1 MHSRLTLFII
11 IFVSFCHLNGEET
24 DSTKSYLWRLI
35 QFSFDQDIE
44 YEPGYRKDRILHR
57 REFHEP
63 IKFLPAE
70 VRYGVFYHGGV
81 GTDGKSIKSD
91 WMRYEDAV
99 SSFDGGTITARFGHQ
114 LDIDFVK
121 TNLFYTF
128 LRASWLDMQTGLNFR
143 YSNLLVPGKIE
154 QISSWGNEQSSWN
167 PGYIRFAPR
176 ILSLGLS
183 HTAMLQWFETWYI
196 DMRYTWGYSFS
207 NFYMNKNDDLF
218 SNLSGVGPAMSI
230 SIGPRFI
237 IDLGMKYGDEKGK
250 KTRLRHNRFSFG
262 LDFRYAYTKLNSIN
276 DPDDITPI
284 KKIHLQDFGI
294 HLTFSV
300 IYGGML
306 TSGDQGKDHYYRGDF
321 ITANDYFETFLVNYP
336 DHTNRKK
343 AEKYLAECKK
353 KIPIQLFKEGLEF
366 ERKGMF
372 DKAIDRFISG
382 RLKAD
387 GETRKL
393 IQDKL
398 EHIAILEIEK
408 ADLLSAQGSADEA
421 VAMMEKI
428 KHFSTA
434 ARDKIPI
441 YKARQILQEGEKA
454 LHFGFYSKS
463 LTLFDEALHKDSSLK
478 FEVST
483 LRYQV
488 ATHLVEMANKISD
501 HSELRA
507 AIQLLVDAS
516 EMTGGLGEKNEKVLN
531 ELLIKFNSDQDREM
545 TSRIDQRMD
554 VFRQRA
560 IIKESTSSLIVGMTI
575 PDIQSLLGQPKDIIQ
590 KKDKEG
596 SSIQLWI
603 YPLEDGGE
611 MYLSF
616 KDYILFKIEKDA

>member
-1 MHSRLTLFII
+1 MHPRLTLFII
-11 IFVSFCHLNGEET
+11 IFVSFCNLTGADA
-24 DSTKSYLWRLI
+24 DSTKSYLWGLI
-35 QFSFDQDIE
+35 QFSPKQDID

-70 VRYGVFYHGGV
+70 VRYGIFIYGGGGV
-81 GTDGKSIKSD
+81 DGDKIKSD
-91 WMRYEDAV
+91 WMRYEDDV
-99 SSFDGGTITARFGHQ
+99 SSYDGGAITARFGHQ

-121 TNLFYTF
+121 TNLFYTL

-143 YSNLLVPGKIE
+143 YSNLLVPGEIDRIE
-154 QISSWGNEQSSWN
+154 TWGSVNPSWD
-167 PGYIRFAPR
+167 PGKMFFSPR
-176 ILSLGLS
+176 VFNLGIS
-183 HTAMLQWFETWYI
+183 HTTMLQWFEFWYI
-196 DMRYTWGYSFS
+196 DLRYTWGYAYSKFYLDTKKELLSTPTAFGPSMSF
-207 NFYMNKNDDLF
+207 
-218 SNLSGVGPAMSI
+218 

-237 IDLGMKYGDEKGK
+237 IGERKNSNTSKGK
-250 KTRLRHNRFSFG
+250 SNRFSFG
-262 LDFRYAYTKLNSIN
+262 IDLRYAYTKFNDIN
-276 DPDDITPI
+276 DPDDLTPI
-284 KKIHLQDFGI
+284 KQFHLQDFGI
-294 HLTFSV
+294 HFTFSV
-300 IYGGML
+300 FYGGRL
-306 TSGDQGKDHYYRGDF
+306 TTGDRAKEYYYRKDF
-321 ITANDYFETFLVNYP
+321 ISAFEHFETFLNDYP
-336 DHTNRKK
+336 NHTNRKR
-343 AEKYLAECKK
+343 AEEFLALSKE
-353 KIPIQLFKEGLEF
+353 KIPIQLYEEGIEF
-366 ERKGMF
+366 EKQGMLSKSIARFLDALRKSDNEM
-372 DKAIDRFISG
+372 RQ
-382 RLKAD
+382 
-387 GETRKL
+387 L
-393 IQDKL
+393 IQYKL
-398 EHIAILEIEK
+398 DHIAILKIEK
-408 ADLLSAQGSADEA
+408 ADLLSAEGNAAQA
-421 VAMMEKI
+421 VELMEKI
-428 KHFSTA
+428 SHYSTA

-554 VFRQRA
+554 VVRQRA